1 MKFNLNKKTKWMLSL
16 ICICSFS
23 ISCTSVKNIAAK
35 PDVTNIPVLNKQVIE
50 YVNSVIGKKIDRG
63 ECWDLANQAL
73 TRIGADWDRQFKFGK
88 PVDPK
93 TETIYPGDMIHFKNV
108 RTKWV
113 VGNTTYTGS
122 ADEHTAIV
130 YQVISAGVY
139 KVAEQNTS
147 YSGKT
152 VGIGDF
158 DLSHVVKG
166 KVDFYRPV
174 KK

>member
-1 MKFNLNKKTKWMLSL
+1 
-16 ICICSFS
+16 
-23 ISCTSVKNIAAK
+23 
-35 PDVTNIPVLNKQVIE
+35 VLNKQVIE